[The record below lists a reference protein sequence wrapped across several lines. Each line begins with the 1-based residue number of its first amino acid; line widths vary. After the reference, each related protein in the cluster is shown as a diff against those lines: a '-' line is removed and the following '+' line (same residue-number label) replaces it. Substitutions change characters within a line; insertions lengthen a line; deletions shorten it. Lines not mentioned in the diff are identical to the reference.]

1 MMDSYGLGEPGTP
14 VYLSVPLSLCLLC
27 VSLHFSPRLSLFVS
41 VCLSLWH
48 SECVGVGLSLCL
60 ASPGLF
66 LSFSLFICFCL
77 CPSVC
82 LYFCPSVSPCL
93 CLLNCFF
100 WLICFLLS
108 LLLCANDQTWLPHA
122 TLTAL
127 SDFLPNRDWPPT
139 LNPNS
144 KFLGKRIRLAHFDS
158 SVNFWF
164 NSSVAR
170 KAWSWGR
177 EASDAIKM
185 QATDKQIMKVLANG
199 KEKEEERL
207 WKKDKM
213 LTTQKYYKHLT
224 RNTSRIKQR
233 RRAGQNYCVKG
244 QPSKSVSFLY
254 TSDNQLANL
263 IFK

>member
-1 MMDSYGLGEPGTP
+1 MTKHGFP
-14 VYLSVPLSLCLLC
+14 VQRLQ
-27 VSLHFSPRLSLFVS
+27 HFLISCPTETDHQ
-41 VCLSLWH
+41 LWI
-48 SECVGVGLSLCL
+48 
-60 ASPGLF
+60 P
-66 LSFSLFICFCL
+66 I
-77 CPSVC
+77 
-82 LYFCPSVSPCL
+82 
-93 CLLNCFF
+93 
-100 WLICFLLS
+100 
-108 LLLCANDQTWLPHA
+108 
-122 TLTAL
+122 
-127 SDFLPNRDWPPT
+127 
-139 LNPNS
+139 PNS
-144 KFLGKRIRLAHFDS
+144 GIWLAHFFS

-177 EASDAIKM
+177 EASGAIKIH
-185 QATDKQIMKVLANG
+185 ATDKQIMKVLANG

-224 RNTSRIKQR
+224 RNTSRIKQC

-263 IFK
+263 IFKKTQFTIAKKCRKDVKMNKT